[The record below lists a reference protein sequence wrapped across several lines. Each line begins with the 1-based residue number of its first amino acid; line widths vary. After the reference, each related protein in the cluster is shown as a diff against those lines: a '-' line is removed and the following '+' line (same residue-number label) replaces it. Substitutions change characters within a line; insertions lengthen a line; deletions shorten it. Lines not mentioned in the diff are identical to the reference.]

1 MNSDN
6 QSYENPILKEIPKCE
21 DKHLMYTEEIQR
33 LLNENLMLKKKNEE
47 VNRTIAAKLLLENI
61 KTSKKKLT
69 N

>member
-1 MNSDN
+1 MNN
-6 QSYENPILKEIPKCE
+6 KHYFELYQEIPKCE